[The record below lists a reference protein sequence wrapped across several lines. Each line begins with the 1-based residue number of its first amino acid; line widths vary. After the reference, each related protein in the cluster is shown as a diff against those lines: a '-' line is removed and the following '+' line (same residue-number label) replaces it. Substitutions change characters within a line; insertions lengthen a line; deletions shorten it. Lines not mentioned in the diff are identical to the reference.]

1 METRRSLYM
10 LHTIIQSLQDFVM
23 YLIDTLG
30 HFGIFL
36 AMLIESVCIP
46 LPSEVIMLFGGFM
59 AEAGKLNFWLVVLA
73 GILGNLVG
81 SLIAYYIGKAG
92 GRALVLKYGKYI
104 FLNVNHLD
112 KAEIWFNRYGA
123 SAVFFGRILPVI
135 RTFISLPA
143 GIAKMSLTKFV
154 LYTILGCIPW
164 NLFLTW
170 LGYTLGSNW
179 SVVEKYTRP
188 ISYTMLAL
196 CILFVIW
203 LAYKIW
209 NKKARAKQ

>member
-1 METRRSLYM
+1 M

-104 FLNVNHLD
+104 FFKCQPL
-112 KAEIWFNRYGA
+112 R
-123 SAVFFGRILPVI
+123 
-135 RTFISLPA
+135 
-143 GIAKMSLTKFV
+143 
-154 LYTILGCIPW
+154 
-164 NLFLTW
+164 
-170 LGYTLGSNW
+170 
-179 SVVEKYTRP
+179 
-188 ISYTMLAL
+188 
-196 CILFVIW
+196 
-203 LAYKIW
+203 
-209 NKKARAKQ
+209 

>member
-1 METRRSLYM
+1 M

-23 YLIDTLG
+23 YLIDTFG

-46 LPSEVIMLFGGFM
+46 LPSEVVMLFGGFM
-59 AEAGKLNFWLVVLA
+59 AEAGKLNFWLVVFA
-73 GILGNLVG
+73 GIAGNLVG

-92 GRALVLKYGKYI
+92 GRTLVLKYGKYI
-104 FLNVNHLD
+104 FLNVKHLD

-143 GIAKMSLTKFV
+143 GIAKMNVSKFI

-170 LGYTLGSNW
+170 LGYTLGANW
-179 SVVEKYTRP
+179 SIVEKYTRP
-188 ISYTMLAL
+188 ITYGILAL
-196 CILFVIW
+196 CIIFVIW

-209 NKKARAKQ
+209 NKKARARN